1 MVSLS
6 VRLPKK
12 LPRASVAMA
21 CANGVFALPRA
32 LVSQNKRRFK
42 QGGYDLDL
50 CYVHPRVIVMG
61 ASEEMR
67 ASTKKR
73 LARDGIKCSLYRCVY
88 CVLCDRRVPSGR
100 CRVHVSEPAL

>member
-1 MVSLS
+1 M

-12 LPRASVAMA
+12 LPRASIAMA

-61 ASEEMR
+61 AFPRERER
-67 ASTKKR
+67 
-73 LARDGIKCSLYRCVY
+73 ARDVAKARSLWH
-88 CVLCDRRVPSGR
+88 
-100 CRVHVSEPAL
+100 CRTI

>member
-12 LPRASVAMA
+12 LPRASMAMT

-61 ASEEMR
+61 ASEEMQ
-67 ASTKKR
+67 ASIKQQ
-73 LARDGIKCSLYRCVY
+73 LAHNGIKYSLYRCV
-88 CVLCDRRVPSGR
+88 LCTM
-100 CRVHVSEPAL
+100 